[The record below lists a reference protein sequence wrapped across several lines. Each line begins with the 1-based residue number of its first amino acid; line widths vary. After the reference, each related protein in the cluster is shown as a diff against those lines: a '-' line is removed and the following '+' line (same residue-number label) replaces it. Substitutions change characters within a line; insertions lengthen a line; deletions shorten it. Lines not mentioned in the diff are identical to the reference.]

1 MMRQRTPTER
11 GLERL
16 ICAGLAG
23 HPCEPPAEGTVADS
37 PAGYG
42 GVGWSGGNFHD
53 YDREYGVDLVQ
64 LAAFLRDTQP
74 EAAEALALFRG
85 RSDSAGVP
93 DPAAGRGRQARHDR
107 GAAQRDQ
114 ARGAAPRPVL
124 RHALGSQPAGAG
136 TVRAEPVHRHPAASL
151 QPGRGAAGAGHRAVH
166 QRAAGV
172 HLRAEEQPHQADGG
186 RRGPAVS
193 AGSQPA
199 REAVRVRALH
209 RALRRGR
216 ARGAV
221 LHPARRQG
229 VVVPA
234 VQPGLERRRGQPAQ
248 PGRAGDRLPVAGGA
262 DLGGASPTSWRTT
275 PRWWRRRTRRAAG
288 SGGTRSGR
296 ATTSSTWCAACWPT
310 PAPTAR
316 AGAT

>member
-1 MMRQRTPTER
+1 MATDTTER

-23 HPCEPPAEGTVADS
+23 HPCDPPAEGTVADP

-42 GVGWSGGNFHD
+42 GVGWSGGNLHD
-53 YDREYGVDLVQ
+53 YDREYCVDLVQ
-64 LAAFLRDTQP
+64 LAAFLRGDP
-74 EAAEALALFRG
+74 ARGRRGAGAVRG
-85 RSDSAGVP
+85 RSDAACVP
-93 DPAAGRGRQARHDR
+93 DPAAGRGHQARHDR

-114 ARGAAPRPVL
+114 ARSAAPGPVL
-124 RHALGSQPAGAG
+124 RHALGSEPAGAG
-136 TVRAEPVHRHPAASL
+136 TVRAEPLHGHPAASL

-209 RALRRGR
+209 RALRGGR

-221 LHPARRQG
+221 LHPAS
-229 VVVPA
+229 PA
-234 VQPGLERRRGQPAQ
+234 RRRGSCRST
-248 PGRAGDRLPVAGGA
+248 GAG
-262 DLGGASPTSWRTT
+262 T
-275 PRWWRRRTRRAAG
+275 
-288 SGGTRSGR
+288 
-296 ATTSSTWCAACWPT
+296 
-310 PAPTAR
+310 TAR
-316 AGAT
+316 ATRPTRTGWRSTTCGGRC

>member
-1 MMRQRTPTER
+1 MRMSTSDTTER

-16 ICAGLAG
+16 ICSGLAG
-23 HPCEPPAEGTVADS
+23 HPCDPPADGTVADP

-64 LAAFLRDTQP
+64 LAAFLRGTQP
-74 EAAEALALFRG
+74 EAAESLALSEDGPTRRAFLTR
-85 RSDSAGVP
+85 P
-93 DPAAGRGRQARHDR
+93 AGRDRQARHDR
-107 GAAQRDQ
+107 CSAQRDQ
-114 ARGAAPRPVL
+114 ARSTAPGPVL
-124 RHALGSQPAGAG
+124 RNALGSQPAGAG
-136 TVRAEPVHRHPAASL
+136 AVRAEPLHRHAPASL

-166 QRAAGV
+166 QRTAGV
-172 HLRAEEQPHQADGG
+172 HVRAQEQPDQADGG
-186 RRGPAVS
+186 RCGPAVP

-216 ARGAV
+216 AGGAV

-234 VQPGLERRRGQPAQ
+234 VQPGLERRRRQPAQ
-248 PGRAGDRLPVAGGA
+248 PGRSGDRLPVAGGA
-262 DLGGASPTSWRTT
+262 D
-275 PRWWRRRTRRAAG
+275 
-288 SGGTRSGR
+288 
-296 ATTSSTWCAACWPT
+296 
-310 PAPTAR
+310 APEPHR
-316 AGAT
+316 HP